1 MVLEQESIKSQHLGQ
16 DGFYWFIG
24 QVVIDSAWR
33 NEENK
38 ETNDY
43 GYRAK
48 VRIIGK
54 HPATNDIKDDEL
66 PWAHF
71 LLPPTFGSGVNHYG
85 FSNFLQGGETVF
97 GFFLDGIEAQQ
108 PVIFGSLAQHKN
120 MKNFIDWDEVEIA
133 ATSGFS
139 PIRVDSF
146 VTGGLGTTTKVG
158 GSDVSFEGGTI
169 PDNNDQILASN
180 GQKVDTISK
189 IENNKVVKLTKAAE
203 CSTPSKALKDMGG
216 ALGDLMKVLQKLEK
230 TKAGYI
236 DPVLNTVVNID
247 KLVDYAAK
255 KMAGSLSNVIANT
268 RTKLFNKIDE
278 GISDSLDFLDP
289 NFLAKQIGIEKAK
302 DGIYC
307 LLQNIMKGLK
317 NLITKA
323 IKSLIGK
330 LLNFPL
336 CAIESF
342 LSGILGKITND
353 IQKAIA
359 PLMAGIKGLIPSI
372 SLPDFGGMLGKA
384 LGAIQGLMNLLACE
398 DSECKLDL
406 DVELNKGQ
414 TGKKDMDFAKM
425 IGMTNLMNKTDK
437 GIDGMMENI
446 FPGMTGDPG
455 PMSELEKLAGPCNPY
470 DPETC
475 QPPSVQFFGGGGIG
489 AFGQAVVNEI
499 GQVVGVDMKDL
510 GFGYTETPYVSFVDN
525 CDNGRGAT
533 GIAVVEDEK
542 VVEVIMIETGD
553 GYLGSGSTGGEEVV
567 GVIDGADVISTGTGY
582 QPTDTVSTDDG
593 CVMTPEVVNGR
604 IVGLKGSCPMGGGLS
619 ALAVNSSTGYG
630 AVLRPRTKFVPV
642 KEYASPSVPS
652 TSILTVVDCP
662 RGV

>member
-24 QVVIDSAWR
+24 QVVVDSAWR
-33 NEENK
+33 DEKNK
-38 ETNDY
+38 ETNEY

-54 HPATNDIKDDEL
+54 HPSTNEIPDDEL

-71 LLPPTFGSGVNHYG
+71 LLPPTMGSGINNFG
-85 FSNFLQGGETVF
+85 FSNFIQGGETVI

-120 MKNFIDWDEVEIA
+120 LAERILWDDTKIA
-133 ATSGFS
+133 GTAGFR
-139 PIRVDSF
+139 PITVDRF
-146 VTGGLGTTTKVG
+146 VSDRYGTTTKVG
-158 GSDVSFEGGTI
+158 GSDQTFNGGTI
-169 PDNNDQILASN
+169 GNNNDQILDKN
-180 GQKVDTISK
+180 GKYVDTIGK
-189 IENNKVVKLTKAAE
+189 IENNKPVTLTKASE

-216 ALGDLMKVLQKLEK
+216 ALGDLMGVLQKLEK

-236 DPVLNTVVNID
+236 DPVLNTVVNVD

-268 RTKLFNKIDE
+268 RTKLFNSIDKAI
-278 GISDSLDFLDP
+278 GSSMDFLDP

-307 LLQNIMKGLK
+307 LLQNIIKGLK
-317 NLITKA
+317 NLLTKA
-323 IKSLIGK
+323 IKGLIGK

-372 SLPDFGGMLGKA
+372 ALPDFGGMLGKA
-384 LGAIQGLMNLLACE
+384 IGAIQGLMNLLACE

-406 DVELNKGQ
+406 DVVLNKGPKE
-414 TGKKDMDFAKM
+414 KKNMDFAKM
-425 IGMTNLMNKTDK
+425 IGMTNLIKKTDE
-437 GIDGMMENI
+437 GIDGMMDNI

-455 PMSELEKLAGPCNPY
+455 PMSEMEKLAGPCNPY

-475 QPPSVQFFGGGGIG
+475 QPPSVEFFGGGGIG

-499 GQVVGVDMKDL
+499 GEVVGVDMRDL
-510 GFGYTETPYVSFVDN
+510 GFGYSEVPYVSFVDN

-553 GYLGSGSTGGEEVV
+553 GYLGSGSGGEEVV
-567 GVIDGADVISTGTGY
+567 GVIDGADIISTGTGY
-582 QPTDTVSTDDG
+582 QTGDTVSTSDG
-593 CVMTPEVVNGR
+593 CVMTPEIINGR
-604 IVGLKGSCPMGGGLS
+604 IVGLKGSCPMGDTLS
-619 ALAVNSSTGYG
+619 PLSVKTSTGYG
-630 AVLRPRTKFVPV
+630 AVLRPRTKFLPV
-642 KEYASPSVPS
+642 KEYETPSLPS
-652 TSILTVVDCP
+652 SSILTVVDCP
-662 RGV
+662 RGA

>member
-1 MVLEQESIKSQHLGQ
+1 M
-16 DGFYWFIG
+16 
-24 QVVIDSAWR
+24 A
-33 NEENK
+33 
-38 ETNDY
+38 
-43 GYRAK
+43 
-48 VRIIGK
+48 
-54 HPATNDIKDDEL
+54 
-66 PWAHF
+66 
-71 LLPPTFGSGVNHYG
+71 
-85 FSNFLQGGETVF
+85 
-97 GFFLDGIEAQQ
+97 
-108 PVIFGSLAQHKN
+108 
-120 MKNFIDWDEVEIA
+120 
-133 ATSGFS
+133 
-139 PIRVDSF
+139 
-146 VTGGLGTTTKVG
+146 
-158 GSDVSFEGGTI
+158 
-169 PDNNDQILASN
+169 
-180 GQKVDTISK
+180 
-189 IENNKVVKLTKAAE
+189 
-203 CSTPSKALKDMGG
+203 G
-216 ALGDLMKVLQKLEK
+216 ALGDLMGVLQKLEN

-236 DPVLNTVVNID
+236 DPVLNTVVNLD

-268 RTKLFNKIDE
+268 RTKLFNEIDDAVS
-278 GISDSLDFLDP
+278 GAMDFLDP

-342 LSGILGKITND
+342 LSGILGKITDD

-372 SLPDFGGMLGKA
+372 SLPNFGGMLSKA
-384 LGAIQGLMNLLACE
+384 IGAIQGLMKLLACE

-414 TGKKDMDFAKM
+414 SEKKDMDFAKM

-455 PMSELEKLAGPCNPY
+455 PMSEMEKLAGPCNPY

-567 GVIDGADVISTGTGY
+567 GVIDGADVVSTGTGY
-582 QPTDTVSTDDG
+582 QPTDTVSTSDG
-593 CVMTPEVVNGR
+593 CVMTPEVINGR
-604 IVGLKGSCPMGGGLS
+604 IVGLKGSCPMGGSLS
-619 ALAVNSSTGYG
+619 GLAVNSSTGYG

-642 KEYASPSVPS
+642 KEYASPSIPS
-652 TSILTVVDCP
+652 TSVLTVVDCP